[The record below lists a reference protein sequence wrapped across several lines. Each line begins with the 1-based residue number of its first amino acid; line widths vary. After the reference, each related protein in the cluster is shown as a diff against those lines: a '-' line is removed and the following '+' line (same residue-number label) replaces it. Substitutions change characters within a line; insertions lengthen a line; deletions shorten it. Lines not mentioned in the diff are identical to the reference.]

1 MRAEL
6 EERKAMRK
14 ARAQKADDFA
24 DADLKNINAHT
35 DVVQSQADA
44 RRTEAEATRDV
55 AKGTGDFL
63 SKSGDAAV
71 KKESGWF
78 K

>member
-1 MRAEL
+1 MADKKRDQEYEDLKRQIEIEDMRAEL

-35 DVVQSQADA
+35 DVVQSQAG
-44 RRTEAEATRDV
+44 RKKNR
-55 AKGTGDFL
+55 
-63 SKSGDAAV
+63 SG
-71 KKESGWF
+71 SY
-78 K
+78 

>member
-1 MRAEL
+1 MWFN
-6 EERKAMRK
+6 RKP
-14 ARAQKADDFA
+14 
-24 DADLKNINAHT
+24 
-35 DVVQSQADA
+35 DA